1 MKKKSNYP
9 SNWPRI
15 SKCITW
21 QKKSVQP
28 YWVAGRVSQRTAE
41 VKSKCHR
48 FLRSRPEHRTEC
60 CGHQLSTQADLLR
73 DIFVVESF
81 RQMSVSSLVVESLL
95 WFGSR
100 QQFHFTLWSIIN
112 TLIWKFSH
120 FRILIITDN
129 SLSKSCCVVKLGVF
143 SKGNVHKG
151 RSTIL
156 GHFGHTYLPM
166 SDVFYTMPIS
176 SIFAEIP
183 KYLPQNRTSFMND
196 PLG

>member
-1 MKKKSNYP
+1 MTTHK
-9 SNWPRI
+9 
-15 SKCITW
+15 
-21 QKKSVQP
+21 QMHHMAKKSVQP

-60 CGHQLSTQADLLR
+60 CSHQLSTKADLLR

-112 TLIWKFSH
+112 TLIWKFSR
-120 FRILIITDN
+120 FSSSIITPYQ
-129 SLSKSCCVVKLGVF
+129 KVACIIMFTVF
-143 SKGNVHKG
+143 KRDEQGS
-151 RSTIL
+151 R
-156 GHFGHTYLPM
+156 F
-166 SDVFYTMPIS
+166 
-176 SIFAEIP
+176 
-183 KYLPQNRTSFMND
+183 
-196 PLG
+196 

>member
-1 MKKKSNYP
+1 MGAVKPRPLLQNSLLFILFSKTNWPPLYFLSLYLALSYNKANKYCAKNEKKKSNYP

-60 CGHQLSTQADLLR
+60 CDHQLSTLQADLLR

-100 QQFHFTLWSIIN
+100 QRFHFTLWSIIN
-112 TLIWKFSH
+112 TLIWKFNH
-120 FRILIITDN
+120 FRILIICN
-129 SLSKSCCVVKLGVF
+129 W
-143 SKGNVHKG
+143 
-151 RSTIL
+151 
-156 GHFGHTYLPM
+156 
-166 SDVFYTMPIS
+166 
-176 SIFAEIP
+176 
-183 KYLPQNRTSFMND
+183 
-196 PLG
+196 